1 MRWREAKKRRHQKPK
16 EEIAPPV
23 VYGRFWAR
31 VFAVIMDNFLLLAPI
46 TILTGVIF
54 GYDALK
60 HPETNHIAGNFQ
72 MAVYLIV
79 TVLFW
84 KYTGQTPGKKA
95 FGLKVVD
102 AKSFGTPPT
111 WKLAIRFVSYFLSM
125 VTLVGFFIPL
135 FRKDKR
141 ALHDLIA
148 GTAVIEIT
156 E

>member
-16 EEIAPPV
+16 EETPPIK
-23 VYGRFWAR
+23 YGRFWAR

-72 MAVYLIV
+72 MVVYLIV

-102 AKSFGTPPT
+102 AKTFETPPT

-135 FRKDKR
+135 FREDRR

-148 GTAVIEIT
+148 GTAVIEVI

>member
-1 MRWREAKKRRHQKPK
+1 MRWREAKKRRDQKPK
-16 EEIAPPV
+16 EETPPIK
-23 VYGRFWAR
+23 YGRFWAR

-60 HPETNHIAGNFQ
+60 HPETNHVAGNFQ
-72 MAVYLIV
+72 MVVYLIV

-102 AKSFGTPPT
+102 AKTFEIPST

-125 VTLVGFFIPL
+125 VSLVGFFIPL
-135 FRKDKR
+135 FREDRR

-148 GTAVIEIT
+148 GTAVIEVS